1 MVGSPGQCPEIG
13 PYLLIQSCRFLSN
26 LPLIGTVKNL
36 EGKKK
41 KQNKTKTCSSAGA
54 HDLL

>member
-41 KQNKTKTCSSAGA
+41 NQNKTKTCSSAGA

>member
-41 KQNKTKTCSSAGA
+41 QNKTKTCSSAGA